1 MTPIDLLLWAGAF
14 LVASI
19 PIGLGVMIIG
29 YCIKLVRDEMRK
41 R

>member
-1 MTPIDLLLWAGAF
+1 MTPIDVVLWAFAI

-19 PIGLGVMIIG
+19 PIGLAVMIVG